1 MGHIHWVDFDSHG
14 YNLVEVT
21 PERVVVEW
29 WAVDTVLR
37 RTPVERCVATWS
49 VAHGVPRVVEGAGR

>member
-1 MGHIHWVDFDSHG
+1 
-14 YNLVEVT
+14 VT

-37 RTPVERCVATWS
+37 RTREERCVATWS
-49 VAHGVPRVVEGAGR
+49 VMHGVPRVVRGAGR